1 MIIKKIL
8 KSIIVGF
15 TLVGITCFFD
25 LKSID
30 QYEKDISSMVSKY
43 DDIFFTEKYD
53 RKYNRLCSNNI
64 YTDFYYEN
72 RKLRSSICVSDNKM
86 DLKTY
91 HNFSRNGLN
100 IYSDLELLFKYDHN
114 NDFFAVENF
123 VYRLVETC
131 LIEEDF
137 CEQTFNIGT
146 NTMKIRVSDVSTNK
160 EKQMITIDYYYKKA
174 F

>member
-91 HNFSRNGLN
+91 HNFSRNDLN
-100 IYSDLELLFKYDHN
+100 IYSDLELVF
-114 NDFFAVENF
+114 
-123 VYRLVETC
+123 
-131 LIEEDF
+131 
-137 CEQTFNIGT
+137 
-146 NTMKIRVSDVSTNK
+146 
-160 EKQMITIDYYYKKA
+160 
-174 F
+174 